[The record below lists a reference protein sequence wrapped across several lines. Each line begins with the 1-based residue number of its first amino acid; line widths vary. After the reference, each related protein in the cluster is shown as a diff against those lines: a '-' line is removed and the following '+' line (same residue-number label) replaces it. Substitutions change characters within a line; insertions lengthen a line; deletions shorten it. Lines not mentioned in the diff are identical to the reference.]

1 MNKYN
6 SSLITPVLLAG
17 SIIIIITFGIRGS
30 FGVFQ
35 IPIENEFQWLRVE
48 FSLALAIQ
56 NLGWGIGAPIF
67 GALGEKFGDRKLI
80 IAGAFCYVIGL
91 VLSTFAQNPLTHQ
104 FLEFII
110 GFGIAGTGMGM
121 ILAVVGRASSE
132 KNRSMALGIVTA
144 AGSVGQMIGAPIAQ
158 ALLNSYNWQQVFI
171 MFALSIII
179 VMLAV
184 PFLKDNPVATKKE
197 IEISL
202 MKVLG
207 NAFKDPNFSM
217 IFFGFFACGYQLAFV
232 SAHFPAMITEM
243 CSAISP
249 SSILHYL
256 SVSSTSS
263 LGAFAIAFI
272 GFTNIFG
279 TIYAGWL
286 GQRFQKKYLLAGVY
300 ALRTLI
306 GLLFI
311 IFPITPLSVVL
322 FSIFMG
328 SLWLATVPLTSGLI
342 AHIYGLR
349 YMGTLYGLV
358 FLSHQLGSFLGVWMG
373 GRLYD
378 ATGDYTLVWWIGIGV
393 SAFSTLIHLPI
404 KEKRLQTIDTHYCY
418 TLMPK
423 SGHIIS

>member
-1 MNKYN
+1 MKNN
-6 SSLITPVLLAG
+6 NNSLITPVLLAG
-17 SIIIIITFGIRGS
+17 SLIIIITFGIRGS
-30 FGVFQ
+30 FGIFQ
-35 IPIENEFQWLRVE
+35 IPIENEFQWLRIE

-91 VLSTFAQNPLTHQ
+91 VLSTFAESPLTHQ
-104 FLEFII
+104 ILEFII

-121 ILAVVGRASSE
+121 ILAIVGRASSD
-132 KNRSMALGIVTA
+132 KNRLMALGIVTA

-158 ALLNSYNWQQVFI
+158 ALLNVYNWQHVFI
-171 MFALSIII
+171 IFSLSIIV
-179 VMLAV
+179 VMSVV
-184 PFLKDNPVATKKE
+184 PLLKSNSISTKKE

-202 MKVLG
+202 SKVLG
-207 NAFKDPNFSM
+207 NAFKDPNFGM
-217 IFFGFFACGYQLAFV
+217 IFLGFFACGYQLAFV
-232 SAHFPAMITEM
+232 SAHFPAMVTEM
-243 CSAISP
+243 CSAINP
-249 SSILHYL
+249 SSVLNYL
-256 SVSSTSS
+256 GVSNTSS
-263 LGAFAIAFI
+263 LGALAIALI
-272 GFTNIFG
+272 GFSNIFG

-286 GQRFQKKYLLAGVY
+286 GQRFPKKYLLTGVY

-404 KEKRLQTIDTHYCY
+404 KEEKLQTA
-418 TLMPK
+418 
-423 SGHIIS
+423 

>member
-1 MNKYN
+1 MKNNN

-48 FSLALAIQ
+48 FSLAIAIQ

-67 GALGEKFGDRKLI
+67 GALGEKFGDKKMI
-80 IAGAFCYVIGL
+80 IVGAFCYVIGL

-104 FLEFII
+104 FLELII
-110 GFGIAGTGMGM
+110 GFGIAGTGLGM

-144 AGSVGQMIGAPIAQ
+144 AGSFGQMFGAPIAQ
-158 ALLNSYNWQQVFI
+158 SLLNLYSWQQVFI
-171 MFALSIII
+171 IFAFSIVL
-179 VMLAV
+179 VMSVV
-184 PFLKDNPVATKKE
+184 PFLKDAPVSTKKE
-197 IEISL
+197 VEVSL
-202 MKVLG
+202 TKVLG
-207 NAFKDPNFSM
+207 NAFKDPTFSM
-217 IFFGFFACGYQLAFV
+217 IFFGFFACGYQLAFLT
-232 SAHFPAMITEM
+232 AHFPAMVTEM

-249 SSILHYL
+249 TSALHFIG
-256 SVSSTSS
+256 VSTTSS
-263 LGAFAIAFI
+263 LGALAIALIAFS
-272 GFTNIFG
+272 NIFG

-286 GQRFQKKYLLAGVY
+286 GQRFPKKYLLTGVY
-300 ALRTLI
+300 ALRATI
-306 GLLFI
+306 GLIFI
-311 IFPITPLSVVL
+311 ILPITPITVIL
-322 FSIFMG
+322 FSLFMG

-393 SAFSTLIHLPI
+393 SIFSSLIHLPI
-404 KEKRLQTIDTHYCY
+404 NERRLQTV
-418 TLMPK
+418 
-423 SGHIIS
+423 

>member
-1 MNKYN
+1 MNNNN

-17 SIIIIITFGIRGS
+17 SLIIIITFGIRGS
-30 FGVFQ
+30 FGIFQ
-35 IPIENEFQWLRVE
+35 IPIENEFQWLRIE

-91 VLSTFAQNPLTHQ
+91 VLSTFAESPLTHQ
-104 FLEFII
+104 ILEFII

-121 ILAVVGRASSE
+121 ILAIVGRASSD
-132 KNRSMALGIVTA
+132 KNRLMALGIVTA

-158 ALLNSYNWQQVFI
+158 ALLNVYNWQHVFI
-171 MFALSIII
+171 IFSLSIIV
-179 VMLAV
+179 VMSVV
-184 PFLKDNPVATKKE
+184 PLLKSNSISTKKE

-202 MKVLG
+202 SKVLG
-207 NAFKDPNFSM
+207 NAFKDPNFGM
-217 IFFGFFACGYQLAFV
+217 IFLGFFACGYQLAFV
-232 SAHFPAMITEM
+232 SAHFPAMVTEM

-249 SSILHYL
+249 SSVLNYL
-256 SVSSTSS
+256 GVSNTSS
-263 LGAFAIAFI
+263 LGALAIALI
-272 GFTNIFG
+272 GFSNIFG

-286 GQRFQKKYLLAGVY
+286 GQRFPKKYLLTGVY

-378 ATGDYTLVWWIGIGV
+378 ATGDYTLVWWIGVGV

-404 KEKRLQTIDTHYCY
+404 KEEKLQAA
-418 TLMPK
+418 
-423 SGHIIS
+423 

>member
-1 MNKYN
+1 MKEYN
-6 SSLITPVLLAG
+6 SSLISPVLIAG
-17 SIIIIITFGIRGS
+17 CLIIIVTFGIRGS

-48 FSLALAIQ
+48 FSLAIAIQ

-67 GALGEKFGDRKLI
+67 GALGEKFGDRKMI
-80 IAGAFCYVIGL
+80 IAGSLCYVSGL
-91 VLSTFAQNPLTHQ
+91 MLSTFAQNPLTHQ
-104 FLEFII
+104 FLELII

-144 AGSVGQMIGAPIAQ
+144 AGSVGQMVGAPLAQ
-158 ALLNSYNWQQVFI
+158 TLVDLYGWQQVFI
-171 MFALSIII
+171 IFAFSIVL
-179 VMLAV
+179 VMSVV
-184 PFLKDNPVATKKE
+184 PLLKETPVSTKKE
-197 IEISL
+197 IEVSL
-202 MKVLG
+202 TKVLG
-207 NAFKDPNFSM
+207 NAFKDPNVSM
-217 IFFGFFACGYQLAFV
+217 IFLGFFACGYQLAFV
-232 SAHFPAMITEM
+232 SAHFPAMVTEM

-249 SSILHYL
+249 SSLLQYIG
-256 SVSSTSS
+256 VSTTSS
-263 LGAFAIAFI
+263 LGALGIAVI
-272 GFTNIFG
+272 GFSNIFG

-286 GQRFQKKYLLAGVY
+286 GQKFPKKYLLAIVY

-311 IFPITPLSVVL
+311 IFPITPMSVVL
-322 FSIFMG
+322 FSFFMG

-373 GRLYD
+373 GKLYD
-378 ATGDYTLVWWIGIGV
+378 ATGDYTLVWWIGVGV
-393 SAFSTLIHLPI
+393 SAFSAIIHLPI
-404 KEKRLQTIDTHYCY
+404 KEKKLQ
-418 TLMPK
+418 PA
-423 SGHIIS
+423 

>member
-1 MNKYN
+1 MKEYN
-6 SSLITPVLLAG
+6 SSLISPVLIAG
-17 SIIIIITFGIRGS
+17 CLIIIVTFGIRGS

-48 FSLALAIQ
+48 FSLAIAIQ

-67 GALGEKFGDRKLI
+67 GALGEKFGDRKMI
-80 IAGAFCYVIGL
+80 IAGSLCYVSGL
-91 VLSTFAQNPLTHQ
+91 ILSTFAQNPLTHQ
-104 FLEFII
+104 FLELII

-144 AGSVGQMIGAPIAQ
+144 AGSVGQMVGAPLAQ
-158 ALLNSYNWQQVFI
+158 TLVDLYGWQQVFI
-171 MFALSIII
+171 IFAFSIVL
-179 VMLAV
+179 VMSVV
-184 PFLKDNPVATKKE
+184 PLLKETPVSTKKE
-197 IEISL
+197 IEVSL
-202 MKVLG
+202 TKVLG

-217 IFFGFFACGYQLAFV
+217 IFLGFFACGYQLAFV
-232 SAHFPAMITEM
+232 SAHFPAMVTEM

-249 SSILHYL
+249 SSLLQYIG
-256 SVSSTSS
+256 VSTTSS
-263 LGAFAIAFI
+263 LGALGIAVI
-272 GFTNIFG
+272 GFSNIFG

-286 GQRFQKKYLLAGVY
+286 GQKFPKKYLLAIVY

-311 IFPITPLSVVL
+311 IFPITPMSVVL
-322 FSIFMG
+322 FSFFMG

-358 FLSHQLGSFLGVWMG
+358 FLSHQLGSYGYIPFILN
-373 GRLYD
+373 
-378 ATGDYTLVWWIGIGV
+378 I
-393 SAFSTLIHLPI
+393 
-404 KEKRLQTIDTHYCY
+404 QTKI
-418 TLMPK
+418 
-423 SGHIIS
+423 

>member
-1 MNKYN
+1 MKEYN
-6 SSLITPVLLAG
+6 SSLISPVLIAG
-17 SIIIIITFGIRGS
+17 CLIIIVTFGIRGS

-48 FSLALAIQ
+48 FSLAIAIQ

-67 GALGEKFGDRKLI
+67 GALGEKFGDRKMI
-80 IAGAFCYVIGL
+80 IAGSLCYVSGL
-91 VLSTFAQNPLTHQ
+91 ILSTFAQNPLTHQ
-104 FLEFII
+104 FLELII

-144 AGSVGQMIGAPIAQ
+144 AGSVGQMVGAPLAQ
-158 ALLNSYNWQQVFI
+158 TLVDLYGWKQVFI
-171 MFALSIII
+171 IFAFSIVL
-179 VMLAV
+179 VMSVV
-184 PFLKDNPVATKKE
+184 PLLKETPVSTKKE
-197 IEISL
+197 IEVSL
-202 MKVLG
+202 TKVLG

-217 IFFGFFACGYQLAFV
+217 IFLGFFACGYQLAFV
-232 SAHFPAMITEM
+232 SAHFPAMVTEM

-249 SSILHYL
+249 SSLLQYIG
-256 SVSSTSS
+256 VSTTSS
-263 LGAFAIAFI
+263 LGALGIAVI
-272 GFTNIFG
+272 GFSNIFG

-286 GQRFQKKYLLAGVY
+286 GQKFPKKYLLAIVY

-311 IFPITPLSVVL
+311 IFPITPMSVVL
-322 FSIFMG
+322 FSFFMG

-373 GRLYD
+373 GKLYD
-378 ATGDYTLVWWIGIGV
+378 ATGDYTLVWWIGVGV
-393 SAFSTLIHLPI
+393 SAFSAIIHLPI
-404 KEKRLQTIDTHYCY
+404 KEKKLQ
-418 TLMPK
+418 PA
-423 SGHIIS
+423 

>member
-1 MNKYN
+1 MKNNN

-48 FSLALAIQ
+48 FSLAIAIQ

-67 GALGEKFGDRKLI
+67 GALGEKFGDKKMI
-80 IAGAFCYVIGL
+80 IVGAFCYVIGL

-104 FLEFII
+104 FLELII
-110 GFGIAGTGMGM
+110 GFGIAGTGLGM

-144 AGSVGQMIGAPIAQ
+144 AGSFGQMFGAPIAQ
-158 ALLNSYNWQQVFI
+158 SLLNLYSWQQVFI
-171 MFALSIII
+171 IFAFSIVL
-179 VMLAV
+179 VMSVV
-184 PFLKDNPVATKKE
+184 PFLKDAPVSTKKE
-197 IEISL
+197 VEVSL
-202 MKVLG
+202 TKVLG
-207 NAFKDPNFSM
+207 NAFKDPTFSM
-217 IFFGFFACGYQLAFV
+217 IFFGFFACGYQLAFLT
-232 SAHFPAMITEM
+232 AHFPAMVTEM
-243 CSAISP
+243 CSEISP
-249 SSILHYL
+249 TSALHFIG
-256 SVSSTSS
+256 VSTTSS
-263 LGAFAIAFI
+263 LGALAIALIAFS
-272 GFTNIFG
+272 NIFG

-286 GQRFQKKYLLAGVY
+286 GQKFPKKYLLAGVY
-300 ALRTLI
+300 ALRAAI
-306 GLLFI
+306 GLVFI
-311 IFPITPLSVVL
+311 ILPITPITVIL
-322 FSIFMG
+322 FSLFMG

-393 SAFSTLIHLPI
+393 SIFSTLIHLPI
-404 KEKRLQTIDTHYCY
+404 NERRLQTV
-418 TLMPK
+418 
-423 SGHIIS
+423 

>member
-1 MNKYN
+1 MKEHNT
-6 SSLITPVLLAG
+6 SLISPVLIAG
-17 SIIIIITFGIRGS
+17 CLIIIITFGIRGS

-48 FSLALAIQ
+48 FSLAIAIQ

-67 GALGEKFGDRKLI
+67 GALGEKFGDKKMIIVGALCYVSGLI
-80 IAGAFCYVIGL
+80 I
-91 VLSTFAQNPLTHQ
+91 STFAQSPLAHQ
-104 FLEFII
+104 FLELII

-144 AGSVGQMIGAPIAQ
+144 AGSVGQMVGAPLAQ
-158 ALLNSYNWQQVFI
+158 FLLNLYEWQQVFI
-171 MFALSIII
+171 IFAFSIVL
-179 VMLAV
+179 VMTVV
-184 PFLKDNPVATKKE
+184 PLLKETPVSSKKE
-197 IEISL
+197 IEVSL
-202 MKVLG
+202 TKVVG

-217 IFFGFFACGYQLAFV
+217 IFLGFFACGYQLAFV
-232 SAHFPAMITEM
+232 SAHFPAMVTEM

-249 SSILHYL
+249 SSLLHYFG
-256 SVSSTSS
+256 VSTTSG
-263 LGAFAIAFI
+263 LGALAIALI
-272 GFTNIFG
+272 GFSNIFG

-286 GQRFQKKYLLAGVY
+286 GQKFPKKYLLAIVY

-306 GLLFI
+306 GIIFI
-311 IFPITPLSVVL
+311 ILPITPMTVVF
-322 FSIFMG
+322 FSFFMG

-373 GRLYD
+373 GKLYD

-393 SAFSTLIHLPI
+393 SAFSTLVHLPI
-404 KEKRLQTIDTHYCY
+404 KEKNLQAA
-418 TLMPK
+418 
-423 SGHIIS
+423 

>member
-1 MNKYN
+1 MKNNN

-17 SIIIIITFGIRGS
+17 SLIIIITFGIRGS
-30 FGVFQ
+30 FGIFQ
-35 IPIENEFQWLRVE
+35 IPIENEFQWLRIE

-91 VLSTFAQNPLTHQ
+91 VLSTFAESPLTHQ
-104 FLEFII
+104 ILEFII

-121 ILAVVGRASSE
+121 ILAIVGRASSD
-132 KNRSMALGIVTA
+132 KNRLMALGIVTA

-158 ALLNSYNWQQVFI
+158 ALLNVYNWQHVFI
-171 MFALSIII
+171 IFSLSIIV
-179 VMLAV
+179 VMSVV
-184 PFLKDNPVATKKE
+184 PLLKSNSISTKKE

-202 MKVLG
+202 SKVLG
-207 NAFKDPNFSM
+207 NAFKDPNFGM
-217 IFFGFFACGYQLAFV
+217 IFLGFFACGYQLAFV
-232 SAHFPAMITEM
+232 SAHFPAMVTEM

-249 SSILHYL
+249 SSVLNYL
-256 SVSSTSS
+256 GVSNTSS
-263 LGAFAIAFI
+263 LGALAIALI
-272 GFTNIFG
+272 GFSNIFG

-286 GQRFQKKYLLAGVY
+286 GQKFPKKYLLTGVY

-404 KEKRLQTIDTHYCY
+404 KEEKLQTA
-418 TLMPK
+418 
-423 SGHIIS
+423 

>member
-1 MNKYN
+1 MKNNN

-48 FSLALAIQ
+48 FSLAIAIQ

-67 GALGEKFGDRKLI
+67 GALGEKFGDKKMI

-104 FLEFII
+104 FLELII
-110 GFGIAGTGMGM
+110 GFGIAGTGLGM
-121 ILAVVGRASSE
+121 ILAVVGRASNE

-144 AGSVGQMIGAPIAQ
+144 AGSFGQMFGAPIAQ
-158 ALLNSYNWQQVFI
+158 SLLNLYSWQQVFI
-171 MFALSIII
+171 IFAFSIVL
-179 VMLAV
+179 VMSVV
-184 PFLKDNPVATKKE
+184 PFLKDAPISTKKE
-197 IEISL
+197 VEVSL
-202 MKVLG
+202 TKVLG
-207 NAFKDPNFSM
+207 NAFKDPTFSM
-217 IFFGFFACGYQLAFV
+217 IFFGFFACGYQLAFLT
-232 SAHFPAMITEM
+232 AHFPAMVTEM

-249 SSILHYL
+249 TSALHFIG
-256 SVSSTSS
+256 VSTTSS
-263 LGAFAIAFI
+263 LGALAIALIAFS
-272 GFTNIFG
+272 NIFG

-286 GQRFQKKYLLAGVY
+286 GQKFPKKYLLTGVY
-300 ALRTLI
+300 ALRAAI
-306 GLLFI
+306 GLIFI
-311 IFPITPLSVVL
+311 ILPITPITVIL
-322 FSIFMG
+322 FSLFMG

-393 SAFSTLIHLPI
+393 SIFSSLIHLPI
-404 KEKRLQTIDTHYCY
+404 NERRLQTV
-418 TLMPK
+418 
-423 SGHIIS
+423 

>member
-1 MNKYN
+1 MKNNN

-48 FSLALAIQ
+48 FSLAIAIQ

-67 GALGEKFGDRKLI
+67 GALGEKFGDKKMI

-104 FLEFII
+104 FLELII
-110 GFGIAGTGMGM
+110 GFGIAGTGLGM

-144 AGSVGQMIGAPIAQ
+144 AGSFGQMFGAPIAQ
-158 ALLNSYNWQQVFI
+158 SLLNLYSWQQVFI
-171 MFALSIII
+171 IFAFSIVL
-179 VMLAV
+179 VMSVV
-184 PFLKDNPVATKKE
+184 PFLKDAPVSTKKE
-197 IEISL
+197 VEVSL
-202 MKVLG
+202 TKVLG
-207 NAFKDPNFSM
+207 NAFKDPTFSM
-217 IFFGFFACGYQLAFV
+217 IFFGFFACGYQLAFLT
-232 SAHFPAMITEM
+232 AHFPAMVTEM

-249 SSILHYL
+249 TSALHFIG
-256 SVSSTSS
+256 VSTTSS
-263 LGAFAIAFI
+263 LGALAIALIAFS
-272 GFTNIFG
+272 NIFG

-286 GQRFQKKYLLAGVY
+286 GQKFPKKYLLTGVY
-300 ALRTLI
+300 ALRAAI
-306 GLLFI
+306 GLIFI
-311 IFPITPLSVVL
+311 ILPITPITVIL
-322 FSIFMG
+322 FSLFMG

-358 FLSHQLGSFLGVWMG
+358 FFSHQLGSFLGVWMG

-393 SAFSTLIHLPI
+393 SIFSSLIHLPI
-404 KEKRLQTIDTHYCY
+404 NERRLQTV
-418 TLMPK
+418 
-423 SGHIIS
+423 

>member
-1 MNKYN
+1 MKNNN

-48 FSLALAIQ
+48 FSLAIAIQ

-67 GALGEKFGDRKLI
+67 GALGEKFGDKKMI
-80 IAGAFCYVIGL
+80 IVGAFCYVIGL

-104 FLEFII
+104 FLELII
-110 GFGIAGTGMGM
+110 GFGIAGTGLGM

-144 AGSVGQMIGAPIAQ
+144 AGSFGQMFGAPIAQ
-158 ALLNSYNWQQVFI
+158 SLLNLYSWQQVFI
-171 MFALSIII
+171 IFAFSIVL
-179 VMLAV
+179 VMSVV
-184 PFLKDNPVATKKE
+184 PFLKDAPVSTKKKV
-197 IEISL
+197 EISL
-202 MKVLG
+202 TKVLG
-207 NAFKDPNFSM
+207 NAFKDPTFSM
-217 IFFGFFACGYQLAFV
+217 IFFGFFACGYQLAFLT
-232 SAHFPAMITEM
+232 AHFPAMVTEM

-249 SSILHYL
+249 TSALHFIG
-256 SVSSTSS
+256 VSTTSS
-263 LGAFAIAFI
+263 LGALAIALIAFS
-272 GFTNIFG
+272 NIFG

-286 GQRFQKKYLLAGVY
+286 GQKFPKKYLLTGVY
-300 ALRTLI
+300 ALRAAI
-306 GLLFI
+306 GLIFI
-311 IFPITPLSVVL
+311 ILPITPITVIL
-322 FSIFMG
+322 FSLFMG

-393 SAFSTLIHLPI
+393 SIFSSLIHLPI
-404 KEKRLQTIDTHYCY
+404 NERRLQTV
-418 TLMPK
+418 
-423 SGHIIS
+423 

>member
-1 MNKYN
+1 MKNNN

-17 SIIIIITFGIRGS
+17 SLIIIITFGIRGS
-30 FGVFQ
+30 FGIFQ
-35 IPIENEFQWLRVE
+35 IPIENEFQWLRIE

-91 VLSTFAQNPLTHQ
+91 VLSTFAESPLTHQ
-104 FLEFII
+104 ILEFII

-121 ILAVVGRASSE
+121 ILAIVGRASSD
-132 KNRSMALGIVTA
+132 KNRLMALGIVTA

-158 ALLNSYNWQQVFI
+158 ALLNVYNWQHVFI
-171 MFALSIII
+171 IFSLSIIV
-179 VMLAV
+179 VMSVV
-184 PFLKDNPVATKKE
+184 PLLKSNSKSTKKE

-202 MKVLG
+202 SKVLG
-207 NAFKDPNFSM
+207 NAFKDPNFGM
-217 IFFGFFACGYQLAFV
+217 IFLGFFACGYQLAFV
-232 SAHFPAMITEM
+232 SAHFPAMVTEM

-249 SSILHYL
+249 SSVLNYL
-256 SVSSTSS
+256 GVSNTSS
-263 LGAFAIAFI
+263 LGALAIALI
-272 GFTNIFG
+272 GFSNIFG

-286 GQRFQKKYLLAGVY
+286 GQKFPKKYLLTGVY

-404 KEKRLQTIDTHYCY
+404 NEEKLQAA
-418 TLMPK
+418 
-423 SGHIIS
+423 